1 MPSYAR
7 PAANDPATRYACDA
21 LDGKVVV
28 GDLVKE
34 ACKRHLR
41 DLDGASARG
50 LTFDADR
57 ANRICEFFPSVLT
70 ITEGEKAGKSF
81 DLLQWHAFAAG
92 SLFGWRRQDGL
103 RRFRMAWLETGKGQ
117 AKSPFMAGTG
127 LYMTRAAHHCTR
139 AIERPTYMR
148 RLPSSAVQFD
158 LT

>member
-1 MPSYAR
+1 
-7 PAANDPATRYACDA
+7 
-21 LDGKVVV
+21 
-28 GDLVKE
+28 
-34 ACKRHLR
+34 
-41 DLDGASARG
+41 
-50 LTFDADR
+50 
-57 ANRICEFFPSVLT
+57 
-70 ITEGEKAGKSF
+70 
-81 DLLQWHAFAAG
+81 
-92 SLFGWRRQDGL
+92 L